1 MAEGGKSLQRAEK
14 AFERNFGAGSAT
26 VENMSKAAS
35 DMSSMAAAL
44 RDTSAGAIPANGMT
58 GAQIT
63 ATYGGAGNILAGVP
77 TTGPKMVIVNTTHA
91 SFSDS
96 SKLAWGAG
104 HETGHAVLGYKD
116 QFFNGDTAYKFG
128 SPQQQNIF
136 KTLPSEQRLIN
147 PDHIMDQ
154 AR

>member
-1 MAEGGKSLQRAEK
+1 
-14 AFERNFGAGSAT
+14 
-26 VENMSKAAS
+26 
-35 DMSSMAAAL
+35 MAAAL

-116 QFFNGDTAYKFG
+116 QLFNGDTAYKFG
-128 SPQQQNIF
+128 SPQQKNIF